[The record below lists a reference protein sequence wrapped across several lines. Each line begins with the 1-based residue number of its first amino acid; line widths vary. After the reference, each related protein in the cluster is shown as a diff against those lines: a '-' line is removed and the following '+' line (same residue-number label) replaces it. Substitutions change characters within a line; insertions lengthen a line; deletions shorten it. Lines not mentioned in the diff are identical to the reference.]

1 MFYVILN
8 PEWAKNLSPKGGK
21 PFASPFPSFRASAQG
36 DMVLRWLHTEFP
48 SRIQVNINLRFPWHR
63 PPLLSPERSR
73 VRGQVQRAG
82 SLFFEGCDKEKA
94 QNVTVFSI
102 IVPTEKHSAFE
113 LGFLFENK
121 GFFTQ

>member
-1 MFYVILN
+1 
-8 PEWAKNLSPKGGK
+8 
-21 PFASPFPSFRASAQG
+21 
-36 DMVLRWLHTEFP
+36 
-48 SRIQVNINLRFPWHR
+48 
-63 PPLLSPERSR
+63 
-73 VRGQVQRAG
+73 VRGQVQRAR

-121 GFFTQ
+121 GFFTNDKHQTRIRLSSLSAGRVGFALRLI